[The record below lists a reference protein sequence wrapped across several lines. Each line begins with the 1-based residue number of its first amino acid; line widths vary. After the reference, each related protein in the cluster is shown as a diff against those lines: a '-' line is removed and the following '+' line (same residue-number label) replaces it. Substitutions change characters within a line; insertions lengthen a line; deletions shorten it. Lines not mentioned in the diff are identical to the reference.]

1 MVVFEERFSF
11 WKVFDPLQSRRSI
24 TSLAFGCLCIHIA
37 DIGPGWHTA
46 TKEQKQFC
54 SGRVVKT
61 NSQATVVLHSIHIS
75 CLSNGATVL
84 LVIACFELFR
94 ILANFSDLHGHY
106 LIQCQRKPK
115 GLLRDEWIDSGLWWS
130 GKASFKATH
139 RLMCVGFGQ

>member
-24 TSLAFGCLCIHIA
+24 TSLAFGCLCLIHIA

-46 TKEQKQFC
+46 TKEQKEFC
-54 SGRVVKT
+54 CFSNWEGPPCFDRLFTKAGRVVKT

-94 ILANFSDLHGHY
+94 ILANFSD
-106 LIQCQRKPK
+106 
-115 GLLRDEWIDSGLWWS
+115 
-130 GKASFKATH
+130 
-139 RLMCVGFGQ
+139 